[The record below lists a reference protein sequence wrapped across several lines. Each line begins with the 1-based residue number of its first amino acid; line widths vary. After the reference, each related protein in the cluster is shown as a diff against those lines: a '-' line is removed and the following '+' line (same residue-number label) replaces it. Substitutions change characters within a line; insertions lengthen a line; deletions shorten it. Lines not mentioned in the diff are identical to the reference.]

1 MEQVSH
7 LFAFNHF
14 VIALVA
20 LTLMV
25 LLARVIVAGTKYSSL
40 LVIVVAGLGLGA
52 LLVQTGMAQPGLGEF
67 PVIVIVGQTTVIAL
81 IASFFVGGQ
90 EIKRLLSKQSPDG
103 ADADYFVP
111 STKEVLMGTTST
123 QMTYIIRGFFL
134 LVGIQAADVL
144 ISGRAD
150 TALLGESYLLFAYV
164 CLAIGFM
171 LIDRRAKTSNKA
183 QYIRKGVVEIMAI
196 IVVLNLSLMIA
207 TAIAPYIGLPQIFFA
222 MILSSGLG
230 MLLPKWKLGPTMN
243 ALLFA
248 GIPLVLA
255 GGFLVGGSHMIEAFG
270 IPGLQSVII
279 YGFSGQI
286 FWMFGGLALLIFAG
300 NANHVRNLAPGLAG
314 GLSHSGLTGACT
326 AGDFGPTAASRAP
339 IMINVPFAGHIFVFT
354 ILAASAEA
362 GYLMVQY
369 TLPLIAAGAACVYF
383 SLKTLRNANG
393 CEASEVKG
401 LMQFSLGWQIMA
413 VFGSFTM
420 LSLAGMSLEHASM
433 SASSGL
439 SHFGLYAA
447 VQEGMFGATA
457 ASLITFT
464 FAMTFLVHPLVF
476 GMFGKAAENG
486 GVMAQKGVAIL
497 ASLGAMG
504 VLYSMFTI

>member
-7 LFAFNHF
+7 LYAFNHF
-14 VIALVA
+14 FIALVA
-20 LTLMV
+20 LTIMV
-25 LLARVIVAGTKYSSL
+25 LVARTIVAGTKYSSL

-52 LLVQTGMAQPGLGEF
+52 LLVKTGMAQPGLGEF
-67 PVIVIVGQTTVIAL
+67 PVIVIAGQTTVIAL

-90 EIKRLLSKQSPDG
+90 EIKRLLAKENVEDNDTSFFQ
-103 ADADYFVP
+103 P
-111 STKEVLMGTTST
+111 STKEVFMGTTST
-123 QMTYIIRGFFL
+123 QLTYIVRGFFL
-134 LVGIQAADVL
+134 LIGIHAADVL
-144 ISGRAD
+144 LSGRTDSAI
-150 TALLGESYLLFAYV
+150 LGDSYLLFAYI
-164 CLAIGFM
+164 CLSVGFIF
-171 LIDRRAKTSNKA
+171 IDSRAKSSNKA
-183 QYIRKGVVEIMAI
+183 LYIRKGVVEILAI
-196 IVVLNLSLMIA
+196 IVVLNLSLVISK
-207 TAIAPYIGLPQIFFA
+207 AIAPIIGLPQIFFA

-243 ALLFA
+243 SLLFA
-248 GIPLVLA
+248 GIPLVLS
-255 GGFLVGGSHMIEAFG
+255 GGFLVGGSHMLEAFG
-270 IPGLQSVII
+270 IPGLQSVIV
-279 YGFSGQI
+279 YGFAGQV
-286 FWMFGGLALLIFAG
+286 FWMFGGLALLIFIG
-300 NANHVRNLAPGLAG
+300 KANFLRNLAPGMAG

-326 AGDFGPTAASRAP
+326 AGDFGSQAASRAP
-339 IMINVPFAGHIFVFT
+339 IMINIPFAGHIFVFT

-362 GYLMVQY
+362 GYLMVGY
-369 TLPLIAAGAACVYF
+369 TLPLIAAGAAFVFF
-383 SLKTLRNANG
+383 SLKKLRNANG
-393 CEASEVKG
+393 CEQTEVKG

-413 VFGSFTM
+413 VFGSFTI

-486 GVMAQKGVAIL
+486 GVMAEKGVAIL

-504 VLYSMFTI
+504 VLYSLMTI